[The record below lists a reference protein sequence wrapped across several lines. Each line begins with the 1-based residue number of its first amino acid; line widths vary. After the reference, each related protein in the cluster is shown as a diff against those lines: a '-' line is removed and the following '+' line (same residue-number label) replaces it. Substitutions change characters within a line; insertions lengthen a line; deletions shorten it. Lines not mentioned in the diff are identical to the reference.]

1 MTILEEDREI
11 YKSWN
16 EYFYECEAFNQF
28 KASYNQH
35 GNVCGC
41 PVYEAH
47 AEEKILFADETL
59 IHIFGCNNYMEFYK
73 LVGGSFK
80 NLVHPDDI
88 ERVEME
94 IADQIQTSEES
105 GVHPADTASS
115 GYQKYPAR
123 TVTTG
128 IFITE
133 CVKLSGGQL
142 SYSTDHNTGGGS
154 EEAFR

>member
-28 KASYNQH
+28 KARYNQH

-41 PVYEAH
+41 LVYEAH
-47 AEEKILFADETL
+47 DEEKILFADETL

-94 IADQIQTSEES
+94 ISDQIQTSEDSLDRVEYRITRKD
-105 GVHPADTASS
+105 GTVRKVDDIGRKVFTENGSS
-115 GYQKYPAR
+115 VFYVCIVDVMDK
-123 TVTTG
+123 
-128 IFITE
+128 
-133 CVKLSGGQL
+133 S
-142 SYSTDHNTGGGS
+142 
-154 EEAFR
+154 